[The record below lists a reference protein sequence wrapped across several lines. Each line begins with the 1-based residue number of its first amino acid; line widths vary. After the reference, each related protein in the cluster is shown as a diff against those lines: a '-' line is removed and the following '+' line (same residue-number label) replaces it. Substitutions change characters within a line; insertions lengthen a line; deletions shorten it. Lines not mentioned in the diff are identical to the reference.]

1 MATEKQMEKLQNQV
15 RETYYK
21 AYADALEKE
30 LNEDKF
36 DWVCNLHREIVIRL
50 CKIVPRRTDIHD
62 KIAENMDPIIFRQ
75 MLENKCFKPEDFV
88 KLVTYVFDWIKKLC
102 SPARDREVEASLQ
115 KLFESMKKG
124 STLGLLVPQFIFAVH
139 HQLDLIDE
147 DMGSDKSVELKKLLE
162 RKK

>member
-1 MATEKQMEKLQNQV
+1 
-15 RETYYK
+15 
-21 AYADALEKE
+21 
-30 LNEDKF
+30 
-36 DWVCNLHREIVIRL
+36 
-50 CKIVPRRTDIHD
+50 
-62 KIAENMDPIIFRQ
+62 

-102 SPARDREVEASLQ
+102 SPARDKEVEASLQ
-115 KLFESMKKG
+115 ELFESMKKG